1 MPAIL
6 TVDDSRLMR
15 RIIGS
20 VIESLGYSA
29 LEACNGLE
37 GLNIVEN
44 SPDEILLVLLDVNMP
59 VMDGFVTLQRLKSD
73 TRYESIPVIMV
84 TTEAER
90 ENIIRAIRLGAANY
104 VTKPFTSDELAC
116 KILESLE
123 V

>member
-1 MPAIL
+1 MAAIL

-20 VIESLGYSA
+20 VVESLGYTA
-29 LEACNGLE
+29 LEASSGLE
-37 GLNIVEN
+37 ALSVVEKSQGQIVL
-44 SPDEILLVLLDVNMP
+44 ILLDVNMP
-59 VMDGFVTLQRLKSD
+59 VMDGFAALERLKFD
-73 TRYESIPVIMV
+73 VRFHGIPVIMV

-116 KILESLE
+116 KILEGID